1 MHITIAGKLGSGKS
15 TICKILQRDHGFE
28 IYSTGAVQ
36 REVAK
41 EMGISTLELNQR
53 MLSDPALDHVIDD
66 AVAKLSRERRD
77 DAIIF
82 DSRMAWHFAERS
94 FKIFVIVDPLIA
106 AQRVMLNPRG
116 SEETY
121 RDVYDARDKLL
132 ERGLVENARFRDI
145 YHVDN
150 LDYHNYDLI
159 IDTSFATPESI
170 CKTIYDCF
178 TAYSTHPWQGTR
190 MMLSPRTLYPTL
202 PLEKMDDSPAIEA
215 AYSDNRH
222 FLICGHKA
230 VFRALQEK
238 EDFVCA
244 RLLPDGT
251 AVTPLSPDQLAAYE
265 KAYAT
270 SYTQK

>member
-15 TICKILQRDHGFE
+15 NICKALQAEHGFE

-53 MLSDPALDHVIDD
+53 MLTDPALDHVIDD

-77 DAIIF
+77 DAILF

-94 FKIFVIVDPLIA
+94 FKIFVTVDPLIA
-106 AQRVMLNPRG
+106 AQRVMRDPRG

-121 RDVYDARDKLL
+121 RDVLEARDKLL
-132 ERGLVENARFRDI
+132 ERGRVENARFRDV

-159 IDTSFATPESI
+159 IDTSFAPPEI
-170 CKTIYDCF
+170 VCQTLYACYQDYL
-178 TAYSTHPWQGTR
+178 AAPWQGTR
-190 MMLSPRTLYPTL
+190 MMLSPRSLYPTQ
-202 PLEKMDDSPAIEA
+202 PFGAADDAEVVEA
-215 AYSDNRH
+215 TFADNRH
-222 FLICGHKA
+222 LIVRGHRT
-230 VFRALQEK
+230 VCRALEAGSYY
-238 EDFVCA
+238 VNA
-244 RLLPDGT
+244 RLVDADVRPLPSEAL
-251 AVTPLSPDQLAAYE
+251 AVYE
-265 KAYAT
+265 QAYAFA
-270 SYTQK
+270 YCDK

>member
-15 TICKILQRDHGFE
+15 TICKALQKEHGFE

-36 REVAK
+36 REVAN

-66 AVAKLSRERRD
+66 AVAKLSRERRE

-94 FKIFVIVDPLIA
+94 FKIFVTVDPLIA
-106 AQRVMLNPRG
+106 AQRVMRDPRG

-121 RDVYDARDKLL
+121 RDVLEARDKLL
-132 ERGLVENARFRDI
+132 ERGRVENARFRDI

-159 IDTSFATPESI
+159 IDTSFAPPDAVCATL
-170 CKTIYDCF
+170 
-178 TAYSTHPWQGTR
+178 YSCYQDYLTSPWQGTH

-202 PLEKMDDSPAIEA
+202 PLEKMDDSPVIEA
-215 AYSDNRH
+215 AYSDNHH
-222 FLICGHKA
+222 FLIQGHKA
-230 VFRALQEK
+230 VFQALQEK
-238 EDFVCA
+238 ADFVCA
-244 RLLPDGT
+244 QLLPDG
-251 AVTPLSPDQLAAYE
+251 ASAAPLSPEQLSAYE
-265 KAYAT
+265 QAYAIE
-270 SYTQK
+270 YPRA

>member
-15 TICKILQRDHGFE
+15 TICKMLQQEHGFE

-53 MLSDPALDHVIDD
+53 MLTDPALDHVIDD

-94 FKIFVIVDPLIA
+94 FKIFVTIDPLIA
-106 AQRVMLNPRG
+106 AQRVINDPRG

-121 RDVYDARDKLL
+121 RDVWEARDKLL
-132 ERGLVENARFRDI
+132 ERSRVENARFRDI

-150 LDYHNYDLI
+150 LDYHNYDFI
-159 IDTSFATPESI
+159 IDTSFAPPETI
-170 CKTIYDCF
+170 CQTIYDSF
-178 TAYSTHPWQGTR
+178 LAYQAQPWQGTR

-202 PLEKMDDSPAIEA
+202 PLGAADDGEPIEA
-215 AYSDNRH
+215 AYRDNRH
-222 FLICGHKA
+222 VIVRGHQA
-230 VFRALQEK
+230 VCRALQENAYYVSTVLA
-238 EDFVCA
+238 DA
-244 RLLPDGT
+244 AP
-251 AVTPLSPDQLAAYE
+251 APLAPSGLTAYE
-265 KAYAT
+265 EAYHFT
-270 SYTQK
+270 YCDK

>member
-1 MHITIAGKLGSGKS
+1 
-15 TICKILQRDHGFE
+15 
-28 IYSTGAVQ
+28 
-36 REVAK
+36 
-41 EMGISTLELNQR
+41 
-53 MLSDPALDHVIDD
+53 
-66 AVAKLSRERRD
+66 
-77 DAIIF
+77 
-82 DSRMAWHFAERS
+82 
-94 FKIFVIVDPLIA
+94 
-106 AQRVMLNPRG
+106 
-116 SEETY
+116 
-121 RDVYDARDKLL
+121 
-132 ERGLVENARFRDI
+132 
-145 YHVDN
+145 
-150 LDYHNYDLI
+150 
-159 IDTSFATPESI
+159 
-170 CKTIYDCF
+170 
-178 TAYSTHPWQGTR
+178 